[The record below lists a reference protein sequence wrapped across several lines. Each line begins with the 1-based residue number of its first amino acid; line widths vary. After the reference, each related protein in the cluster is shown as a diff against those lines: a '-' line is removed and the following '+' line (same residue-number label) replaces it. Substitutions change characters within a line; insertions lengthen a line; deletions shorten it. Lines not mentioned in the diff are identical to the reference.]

1 MEPRSRWKSILRRL
15 FGPALLALMVTTVV
29 AVGVSAHDGSGGP
42 GGGGPGGGDGGRGG
56 TTISAISGT
65 QLTLVTADGWT
76 RTLDAAGATVMSGTS
91 TITVG
96 DLKVGDE
103 IAIRQ
108 SRNFD
113 GSVQVVE
120 IDLVPPHVDGTVT
133 AVNTGSLTI
142 QTAAGATMTVTVTAT
157 TTYSADRASAT
168 LADVTVGSV
177 ARVQGTANADGTFT
191 ATSVSVHPA
200 RLGGTVTATTADS
213 ITVADASGATATI
226 HVTATTTYRTA
237 TGSGTLANV
246 TVGSIVRAEG
256 VRNADGSLT
265 ATAVR
270 IGTANGGFGGNRG
283 GGHRGFGGP
292 DWASPASPSA
302 NPSASPSASP
312 SA

>member
-1 MEPRSRWKSILRRL
+1 MLRRL
-15 FGPALLALMVTTVV
+15 LGPALLALMATTVLA
-29 AVGVSAHDGSGGP
+29 AVVSAHDGSGGP
-42 GGGGPGGGDGGRGG
+42 GGGGPGGGGGGA
-56 TTISAISGT
+56 TISAINGT

-76 RTLDAAGATVMSGTS
+76 RTLDASGVTVMSGTT
-91 TITVG
+91 TIAAS

-113 GSVQVVE
+113 GTNQVVE
-120 IDLVPPHVDGTVT
+120 IDVVAPHVEGTVT

-142 QTAAGATMTVTVTAT
+142 QTAAGATTTVTMTAT
-157 TTYSADRASAT
+157 TTYAANRASAT

-177 ARVQGTANADGTFT
+177 VRVQGTANADGSFT

-200 RLGGTVTATTADS
+200 SLGGTVTAATADS

-226 HVTATTTYRTA
+226 HVSAATTYRTA
-237 TGSGTLANV
+237 AGSGTLADAV
-246 TVGSIVRAEG
+246 VGSILRAEG
-256 VRNADGSLT
+256 VRNADGSLN

-270 IGTANGGFGGNRG
+270 IGTADGGFGGNRG

-292 DWASPASPSA
+292 DGAVPTSPSANPSA
-302 NPSASPSASP
+302 NPSASPSA
-312 SA
+312 